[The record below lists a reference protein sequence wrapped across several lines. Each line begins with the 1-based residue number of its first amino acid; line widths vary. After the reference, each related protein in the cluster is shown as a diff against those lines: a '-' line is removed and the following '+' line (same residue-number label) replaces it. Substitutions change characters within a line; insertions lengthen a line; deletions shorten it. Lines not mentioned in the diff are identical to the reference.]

1 MAVNGKCLIRVTA
14 DFECSWDSANQ
25 YLAIRRSTFGVSLDG
40 ANVPLYRYDFIADG
54 NGKVPVAQ
62 LNVHA
67 HRDEM
72 VHAMV
77 MAARQHRGKS
87 RDVALERGKI
97 THMADFHFPLG
108 GHRFRPSLE
117 DVLEGVVRE
126 FGADTK
132 RGWEKAI
139 ARGRLAWREMQLKAA
154 VRDNPAAAATMLEAL
169 GYRVD
174 EPAGG
179 GPRMR
184 DERVLAW

>member
-1 MAVNGKCLIRVTA
+1 
-14 DFECSWDSANQ
+14 
-25 YLAIRRSTFGVSLDG
+25 
-40 ANVPLYRYDFIADG
+40 
-54 NGKVPVAQ
+54 GKVPSAH

-77 MAARQHRGKS
+77 MAARQHRGRS
-87 RDVALERGKI
+87 REGALDRRQT
-97 THMADFHFPLG
+97 THMAAIHFPLG

-117 DVLEGVVRE
+117 DVLEGGVRE
-126 FGADTK
+126 FGADTR
-132 RGWEKAI
+132 RGWEQAI

-154 VRDNPAAAATMLEAL
+154 VRDNPAAAVTMLEAL

-174 EPAGG
+174 TPGDG
-179 GPRMR
+179 GPGRR